1 MDTAVSADGLVTF
14 FRLIFES
21 SAIEAVA
28 TDGTEEDSE
37 DEDDTSGTCI
47 TVSHLNIVDLAG
59 SERANQT
66 GAVGDRL
73 REGANINKS
82 LMLLGKFLSSF

>member
-1 MDTAVSADGLVTF
+1 MLIFGS
-14 FRLIFES
+14 RLIFES
-21 SAIEAVA
+21 SAIEAGA
-28 TDGTEEDSE
+28 TGHDGGTDEDS
-37 DEDDTSGTCI
+37 DEETSGTCI

-82 LMLLGKFLSSF
+82 LMLLGE